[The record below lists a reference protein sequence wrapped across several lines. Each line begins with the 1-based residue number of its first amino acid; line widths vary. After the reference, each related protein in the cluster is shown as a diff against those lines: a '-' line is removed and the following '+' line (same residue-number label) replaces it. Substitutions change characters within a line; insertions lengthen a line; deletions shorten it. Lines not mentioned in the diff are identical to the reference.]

1 MAKYRVL
8 ICAPD
13 DADLECERASEAMA
27 RVELEFKPRVELE
40 LWLWSSRWTEN
51 SKFPSARQFD
61 LVACVLRRSSC
72 VWGGER
78 REPGTPEE
86 LGHSLPN
93 EVTGKIPDFLVFV
106 HAESDAAASTS

>member
-13 DADLECERASEAMA
+13 DADLECERAGEAMA
-27 RVELEFKPRVELE
+27 RVEMEFKPRVELE

-78 REPGTPEE
+78 REPGMPQDMPQALPSRDNGKF
-86 LGHSLPN
+86 LGFRPRR
-93 EVTGKIPDFLVFV
+93 D
-106 HAESDAAASTS
+106 

>member
-13 DADLECERASEAMA
+13 DADLECERAGEAMA
-27 RVELEFKPRVELE
+27 RIENGFKPRVELE
-40 LWLWSSRWTEN
+40 LWLLSSRWTET

-78 REPGTPEE
+78 RAPGFHQYLARDFPSRDT
-86 LGHSLPN
+86 GH
-93 EVTGKIPDFLVFV
+93 IP
-106 HAESDAAASTS
+106 